1 MRNLI
6 VIILLLVGFNS
17 NAQIA
22 FYKQFS
28 NDGYDY
34 GQGIVQLEDSSY
46 VITGS
51 SSSFGNGPSQAF
63 LLKIDSL
70 GNYLWS
76 NRYGGSESDG
86 GRRVLYKKNF
96 GFFIC
101 GYTNSIGNGAYDFYM
116 AKVDEGA
123 ELEWEKAYGDFGW
136 EKVNDAALTRDTGT
150 IMVGE
155 TSSNVTNNKDIYIV
169 RTDINGDTLWTKTI
183 GGTGD
188 DYATSIQAHND
199 SMFVIGGTIY
209 VEDSLKTKGY
219 LLYIKD
225 DGSVFWEDTVG
236 TNNEVT
242 LNDFVIVNDT
252 IKGLGGAIHLG
263 GTDIDLYEFSYSML
277 TQTALYDFAFH
288 TDGDS
293 EGEMITNYGD
303 VSDLYMAYGLNA
315 SWTYPV
321 GNDLYFARFDYELL
335 YQNEIEKVAYPRDD
349 VGGQFIPTSDGGAI
363 SVGYTSDSGIGG
375 ATVFVMKIG
384 PDELYPL
391 TAGVLDYENLVFLDE
406 LSSNVLVK
414 LYPNPTS
421 TSFTVET
428 GLKTDV
434 TVSIYNTSGKELIT
448 NDAIGNSQIDVSGLA
463 SGIYIVQVLSEGKVI
478 STNRMV
484 KH

>member
-6 VIILLLVGFNS
+6 VIILLLVGFTS
-17 NAQIA
+17 SAQIA
-22 FYKQFS
+22 FFKQFS
-28 NDGYDY
+28 SNGYDY

-76 NRYGGSESDG
+76 NRYGGLESDG

-123 ELEWEKAYGDFGW
+123 QLEWERAYGDFGW
-136 EKVNDAALTRDTGT
+136 EKVNDAALTRDTGA

-155 TSSNVTNNKDIYIV
+155 TSSNVTNNKDIYII

-183 GGTGD
+183 GGAGD

-219 LLYIKD
+219 LLYLKD

-236 TNNEVT
+236 SNGMIT

-252 IKGLGGAIHLG
+252 VKGLGGAVHPG
-263 GTDIDLYEFSYSML
+263 GIDIDLFEFSYSMVS
-277 TQTALYDFAFH
+277 QSVVNDFAEH
-288 TDGDS
+288 KDGDYN
-293 EGEMITNYGD
+293 GEMITNYG
-303 VSDLYMAYGLNA
+303 SGTDLYMAYGIHA
-315 SWTYPV
+315 DWSFPV
-321 GNDLYFARFDYELL
+321 GYDLFYSRFNNDLIWQAPVLS
-335 YQNEIEKVAYPRDD
+335 VANPRDD
-349 VGGQFIPTSDGGAI
+349 RGGQFIPTSDGGAI
-363 SVGYTSDSGIGG
+363 SVGYTSETGIGG
-375 ATVFVMKIG
+375 ATIFVLKIG
-384 PDELYPL
+384 PNELYPV
-391 TAGVLDYENLVFLDE
+391 TIGVLVYENLVFINE
-406 LSSNVLVK
+406 ISSNVFVK
-414 LYPNPTS
+414 LFPNPTS
-421 TSFTVET
+421 TSFTIET
-428 GLKTDV
+428 DLETAISVKV
-434 TVSIYNTSGKELIT
+434 FNSSGKELIT
-448 NDAIGNSQIDVSGLA
+448 NDAFGSSQIDVSDLA
-463 SGIYIVQVLSEGKVI
+463 SGIYIVQVLSEGDVI
-478 STNRMV
+478 STSRMV